1 MTEIRAKAI
10 QEMNTVPEDQVAEV
24 IDFIA
29 KLKSKKE
36 SLDSEEDKM
45 RRRAAFKRFQKY
57 RKSIVVSDDYNW
69 KDDLT
74 EALWEKYESIN

>member
-10 QEMNTVPEDQVAEV
+10 QMLEKIPDEHVAEV
-24 IDFIA
+24 IDFMGTFYKKQIETSAEEKMAAYNRIVEIA
-29 KLKSKKE
+29 KRN
-36 SLDSEEDKM
+36 
-45 RRRAAFKRFQKY
+45 RREIPA
-57 RKSIVVSDDYNW
+57 DYNW

>member
-10 QEMNTVPEDQVAEV
+10 RMLEKVPDEHIAEV
-24 IDFIA
+24 IDFMETLNKRQIRTTAEEKMAAYNRIVEIA
-29 KLKSKKE
+29 KRN
-36 SLDSEEDKM
+36 
-45 RRRAAFKRFQKY
+45 RREIPA
-57 RKSIVVSDDYNW
+57 DYNW

>member
-10 QEMNTVPEDQVAEV
+10 QELKTVPEDQMAEV

-36 SLDSEEDKM
+36 SLDNKEDRK
-45 RRRAAFKRFQKY
+45 RRKAAFERFQKY

>member
-10 QEMNTVPEDQVAEV
+10 RMLEKVPDEHIAEV
-24 IDFIA
+24 IDFMETLDKRQIRATAEEKMAAYNRIVEIA
-29 KLKSKKE
+29 KRN
-36 SLDSEEDKM
+36 
-45 RRRAAFKRFQKY
+45 RREIPA
-57 RKSIVVSDDYNW
+57 DCNW